1 MRRLSPRQKQALQL
15 VLLGLR
21 SKEIAT
27 AMGITPRTVDGY
39 IVAACAAVGEVGRLK
54 GAIKAQSLGMLE

>member
-15 VLLGLR
+15 VLLGFGPRR
-21 SKEIAT
+21 SQT
-27 AMGITPRTVDGY
+27 MGITPRTVDGY
-39 IVAACAAVGEVGRLK
+39 IVAACAAGRGRQAE

>member
-1 MRRLSPRQKQALQL
+1 
-15 VLLGLR
+15 
-21 SKEIAT
+21 
-27 AMGITPRTVDGY
+27 MGITPRTVDGY